1 MKYFCVVENGYIFSV
16 GTGSFVRGEEITA
29 DRYEEIQAVI
39 SHKPARTEMTDYRLK
54 TDLTWEAYE
63 LPPMPDPQ
71 EDDLNADELL
81 SILLGGDGV

>member
-1 MKYFCVVENGYIFSV
+1 MRYFVVIEGSYIIGV
-16 GTGSFVRGEEITA
+16 GKGERGEQITEQ
-29 DRYEEIQAVI
+29 RYNDILAAI
-39 SHKPARTEMTDYRLK
+39 RAKPDVQGTTDYRLK

-63 LPPMPDPQ
+63 LPPMPNPQ